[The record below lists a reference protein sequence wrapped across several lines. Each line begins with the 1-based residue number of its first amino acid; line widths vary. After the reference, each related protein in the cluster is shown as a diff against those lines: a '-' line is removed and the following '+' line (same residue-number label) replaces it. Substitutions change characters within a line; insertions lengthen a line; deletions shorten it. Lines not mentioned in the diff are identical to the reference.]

1 MIWILVSK
9 ARRIR
14 HNISLQD
21 LGDIVT
27 RDMGIVRHPM
37 GAINNRSLDVYPL
50 QFINAICIGVE
61 TRTLFPVLKASVQES
76 SEKKEKLEVIWAQG
90 MTNSAPVI

>member
-1 MIWILVSK
+1 MIWISVSK

-27 RDMGIVRHPM
+27 RDMGIVRHPL
-37 GAINNRSLDVYPL
+37 GAINNRSIDVYPL
-50 QFINAICIGVE
+50 QFINANRVGVE
-61 TRTLFPVLKASVQES
+61 TRTLFPVLKASVNEL
-76 SEKKEKLEVIWAQG
+76 SEKKENWKLYGPRE
-90 MTNSAPVI
+90 